1 MIKVMTK
8 KIFTTAALLS
18 CLLVSFKAST
28 SVEGKWKGTYKTP
41 DGNEYPVTYN
51 FKAESGSLAGMA
63 TFPKGTIVNG
73 KVEGTEISFDVPVYG
88 SPIMHTG
95 KYYSQAD
102 SIGMDI
108 QLNGKKLHAT
118 LLRDNE

>member
-1 MIKVMTK
+1 MTK

-51 FKAESGSLAGMA
+51 FKAESGLLAGVA
-63 TFPKGTIVNG
+63 TFPKGTIING
-73 KVEGTEISFDVPVYG
+73 KVEGIELSFDVPVYG
-88 SPIMHTG
+88 SPIQHTG
-95 KYYSQAD
+95 KYYTQAD

-108 QLNGKKLHAT
+108 QLNGKTLHAT